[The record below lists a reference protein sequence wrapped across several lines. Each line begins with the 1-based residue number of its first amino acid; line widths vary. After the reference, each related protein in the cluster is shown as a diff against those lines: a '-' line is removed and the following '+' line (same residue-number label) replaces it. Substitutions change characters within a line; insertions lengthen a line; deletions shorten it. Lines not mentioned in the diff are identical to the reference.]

1 MLCPVHASSQDAL
14 ACGASGEVGICDE
27 VPRGLPVDQVPIRKG
42 LVEDGS
48 VAHALCSQLR
58 QRLERVEAS
67 CCSNSG
73 EEQMALVPANETVRN
88 LTQLDDPPI
97 AHDSLARSQQAPRRR
112 AAPPRCSQ
120 RCSAMPSPAWV
131 SPSEYVQPKCIRMKS
146 AGQGRLERPLAAAST

>member
-14 ACGASGEVGICDE
+14 ACGASSEVGICDE

-73 EEQMALVPANETVRN
+73 EEQMALVPAKETVRN
-88 LTQLDDPPI
+88 LAQLDDPPRTRQRTI
-97 AHDSLARSQQAPRRR
+97 A
-112 AAPPRCSQ
+112 
-120 RCSAMPSPAWV
+120 
-131 SPSEYVQPKCIRMKS
+131 
-146 AGQGRLERPLAAAST
+146 